1 MWSPKIQENI
11 SQEAQSFVAVY
22 LLLRVS
28 SKAAHFCSRTSDFN
42 DLLRICPELT
52 VEPAMAPTFWS
63 YEKTLRSREQPARH
77 LQKLSP

>member
-22 LLLRVS
+22 LFLRVS
-28 SKAAHFCSRTSDFN
+28 SKEAHFCSRTGDFN
-42 DLLRICPELT
+42 DLLRICQELT
-52 VEPAMAPTFWS
+52 VEPAMAPTFWP

-77 LQKLSP
+77 LQKLSH